1 MYFQDTAWVDGKILK
16 NLNLLNIGIFKVCLS
31 FKVDLSPS

>member
-1 MYFQDTAWVDGKILK
+1 MYHQGTAWVNGKILK
-16 NLNLLNIGIFKVCLS
+16 NINLLNIGIFKVCLS